1 MSSVMFN
8 ADSGPQPSS
17 RRRDKKVPPR
27 QSAIDALPFN
37 SGTWRVE
44 GSMGLYV
51 RCRAQSKSFLVQ
63 RKIGGRVVQKVI
75 GPMSLAEARR
85 EAQRIW
91 ASLKPAPIDDRLTL
105 SQAWSRYLDEKP
117 LREATQRLYRYN
129 FKAYL
134 SSWGGRTLEEIGND
148 RAGVRTLYQSIRKN
162 HGDATAAQVKQML
175 SAVYR
180 YFRKVNPDLPPTPT
194 EVITTAPKKSRDWA
208 LSDDELR
215 AWWQAVQRLRPIK
228 RVMWLTLLLTGARA
242 ASVQYLRWSD
252 VDLERGVIRFAV
264 AKGGRSYSVAASR
277 RLIDVLQRWKRQCP
291 PTAEGW
297 VFPSPVLEGQP
308 ITTVRDDKRGVVSAH
323 HLRHTMRTRLVE
335 VGATPDLARIA
346 LGHSLMADVSQ
357 RYITAS
363 LLVEAT
369 RPLMEAVAEAY
380 ARILAWEDE
389 DLVGAE

>member
-1 MSSVMFN
+1 MFN

-85 EAQRIW
+85 QAQRIW

-194 EVITTAPKKSRDWA
+194 EVITICP
-208 LSDDELR
+208 
-215 AWWQAVQRLRPIK
+215 
-228 RVMWLTLLLTGARA
+228 
-242 ASVQYLRWSD
+242 
-252 VDLERGVIRFAV
+252 
-264 AKGGRSYSVAASR
+264 R
-277 RLIDVLQRWKRQCP
+277 RR
-291 PTAEGW
+291 
-297 VFPSPVLEGQP
+297 
-308 ITTVRDDKRGVVSAH
+308 
-323 HLRHTMRTRLVE
+323 
-335 VGATPDLARIA
+335 
-346 LGHSLMADVSQ
+346 
-357 RYITAS
+357 
-363 LLVEAT
+363 
-369 RPLMEAVAEAY
+369 
-380 ARILAWEDE
+380 
-389 DLVGAE
+389 

>member
-1 MSSVMFN
+1 
-8 ADSGPQPSS
+8 
-17 RRRDKKVPPR
+17 
-27 QSAIDALPFN
+27 
-37 SGTWRVE
+37 
-44 GSMGLYV
+44 
-51 RCRAQSKSFLVQ
+51 
-63 RKIGGRVVQKVI
+63 
-75 GPMSLAEARR
+75 
-85 EAQRIW
+85 
-91 ASLKPAPIDDRLTL
+91 
-105 SQAWSRYLDEKP
+105 
-117 LREATQRLYRYN
+117 
-129 FKAYL
+129 
-134 SSWGGRTLEEIGND
+134 
-148 RAGVRTLYQSIRKN
+148 
-162 HGDATAAQVKQML
+162 
-175 SAVYR
+175 
-180 YFRKVNPDLPPTPT
+180 
-194 EVITTAPKKSRDWA
+194 
-208 LSDDELR
+208 
-215 AWWQAVQRLRPIK
+215 
-228 RVMWLTLLLTGARA
+228 MWLTLLLTGARA

>member
-1 MSSVMFN
+1 MSEARPKIITMPSR
-8 ADSGPQPSS
+8 AD
-17 RRRDKKVPPR
+17 RRRAKTVR
-27 QSAIDALPFN
+27 ATQAAIDSLPYN
-37 SGTWRVE
+37 SGTWRIE
-44 GSMGLYV
+44 GSMGLYI
-51 RCRAQSKSFLVQ
+51 RCRAKTKSYLVQ
-63 RKIGGRVVQKVI
+63 RKVNGRLVQRVL
-75 GPMSLAEARR
+75 GTMTLAQARR
-85 EAQRIW
+85 EAQKIW
-91 ASLKPAPIDDRLTL
+91 RDLKPAPPDGRVTL
-105 SQAWSRYLDEKP
+105 EAAWGQYLNEKNLAPKTQKLYREHLDRYLSDWK
-117 LREATQRLYRYN
+117 
-129 FKAYL
+129 
-134 SSWGGRTLEEIGND
+134 GRTLEDLGNS
-148 RAGVRTLYQSIRKN
+148 RADVRTRYHAIARH
-162 HGDATAAQVKQML
+162 HGVATASSVYRTL
-175 SAVYR
+175 RAVYR
-180 YFRKVNPDLPPTPT
+180 YAARVQTDLPPPPTVAVDIATPR
-194 EVITTAPKKSRDWA
+194 PRDWA

-215 AWWQAVQRLRPIK
+215 SWWDAVERLRPMK

-242 ASVQYLRWSD
+242 ASVLYLRWND

-323 HLRHTMRTRLVE
+323 HLRHTMRTRLAE
-335 VGATPDLARIA
+335 AGATPDLARIA

-380 ARILAWEDE
+380 ARILSWEDK